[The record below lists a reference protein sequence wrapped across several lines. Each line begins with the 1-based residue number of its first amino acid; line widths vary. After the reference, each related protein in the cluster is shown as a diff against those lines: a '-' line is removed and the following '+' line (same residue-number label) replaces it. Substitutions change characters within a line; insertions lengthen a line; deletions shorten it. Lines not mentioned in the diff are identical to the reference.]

1 MSCNYYFL
9 KLSELCFLYIFYT
22 SFNKIRFYIYGF
34 KLLLITLLRL
44 ITSLMPIFLPSSIM
58 INQSS
63 ILHLIFS
70 TSLLWL
76 FILLMLYFSFRYLL
90 SSWIIVLKFSS
101 LISLFV
107 NGSDILLS
115 MLFNLLLASMAVLLR
130 SILLLSCCF

>member
-1 MSCNYYFL
+1 MSCSYYFL

-22 SFNKIRFYIYGF
+22 SFNKIWFYIYGF

-90 SSWIIVLKFSS
+90 SSWIIVLKFSW

>member
-22 SFNKIRFYIYGF
+22 SFNKIWFYIYGF

-90 SSWIIVLKFSS
+90 SSWIIVLKFSW